1 MTHRD
6 LLHSQYF
13 FLAPWMMS
21 SDNLLDDPKAWRS
34 IVSSLPLL
42 WTMPNP
48 VLALSTFSSC
58 VFPFIGVIL
67 EIFSYIFV
75 QATFP
80 EEVLAHLHFCPF
92 SQFSTSQGVLL
103 IRALLPFLNQG
114 LTWWPPTYAL
124 VSASR
129 VLWLLVC
136 ATTSGLYIPLS
147 VTLYMS

>member
-1 MTHRD
+1 
-6 LLHSQYF
+6 
-13 FLAPWMMS
+13 MMS

-103 IRALLPFLNQG
+103 IRALLPFFE
-114 LTWWPPTYAL
+114 PRSYM
-124 VSASR
+124 VASNLCSCFCFPGIVIIGMCHHVWSLHTFECHPLH
-129 VLWLLVC
+129 VLGEKAKIPVLETCLLV
-136 ATTSGLYIPLS
+136 
-147 VTLYMS
+147 